1 MRYQTIVKAFR
12 ILLISFLLL
21 FVIILPSYSQ
31 EEVPELKI
39 GVVGFLSGSA
49 AGTYGIP
56 ARNSVEVFVEAINNG
71 NLPAPYDT
79 VGIAGAKVMPIFID
93 ENSTNK
99 VVDYRNLIEKQGAD
113 IVIGYTSSG
122 SCKAIA
128 PVVEEVEVLTIFF
141 ECGTPQIFEEIVT
154 KPKYLFR
161 TSSHATMDSVAAA
174 KYVLARTPAINTI
187 AGINQNYA
195 WGQDSWRDFSE
206 SIKTLSEGTEVTTE
220 QFPQI
225 FSGQYGTEISVLLK
239 SHPDIIH
246 SSFWG
251 GDLEA
256 FILQGASRGLFDRSQ
271 LLFTTGE
278 TSIFRLADQLPDGT
292 IIGAR
297 GSHGAFAPE
306 NELNTWF
313 RNAYYER
320 YGTQPLYPSYHMV
333 QSILGVK
340 SAYDKAA
347 ADSGEFPD
355 IEAVINAFEY
365 LEYETPSGTTKMTL
379 ANGHQGIQGTA
390 YGKYKYDGESGTAT
404 LEDIEY
410 YSADCVNPPANVNS
424 LDWISSN
431 FDGAECGTE
440 GEIEKD
446 SALEGNEG
454 IESELKL
461 KDEEATKEEVKEEGE
476 LEDESSSE
484 QELISGEESELE
496 KGVET
501 EEVESKENIENESD
515 SKNKE
520 KIEE

>member
-1 MRYQTIVKAFR
+1 MAF
-12 ILLISFLLL
+12 LIIF
-21 FVIILPSYSQ
+21 PSYAQ
-31 EEVPELKI
+31 EEDIELKI
-39 GVVGFLSGSA
+39 GFVGFLSGSA

-56 ARNSVEVFVEAINNG
+56 GRNSVEIFVEAINSG
-71 NLPAPYDT
+71 SLPAPYDT
-79 VGIAGAKVMPIFID
+79 VGIAGAKIVPIFID
-93 ENSTNK
+93 ENSSNK
-99 VVDYRNLIEKQGAD
+99 VIDYRNLIEKQGAD
-113 IVIGYTSSG
+113 LVIGYTSSG

-128 PVVEEVEVLTIFF
+128 PVVEEIEVLTVFF

-154 KPKYLFR
+154 QPKYLFR

-174 KYVLARTPAINTI
+174 RYILARMPEINTI

-206 SIKTLSEGTEVTTE
+206 AMKVLSEGTEVTTE

-225 FSGQYGTEISVLLK
+225 FAGQYGAEISVLLK
-239 SHPDIIH
+239 SRSDVIH

-256 FILQGASRGLFDRSQ
+256 LILQGAGRGLFDRSQ

-313 RNAYYER
+313 RNTYYER
-320 YGTQPLYPSYHMV
+320 YSTWPMYPSYHMA

-340 SAYDKAA
+340 SAYEKAA

-355 IEAVINAFEY
+355 IEAVITAFEY

-390 YGKYKYDGESGTAT
+390 YGKYKYDTESGTAT

-410 YSADCVNPPANVNS
+410 YSDTCVNPPEGVTS
-424 LDWISSN
+424 LDWIASN
-431 FDGAECGTE
+431 FEGADCSDE
-440 GEIEKD
+440 GEAEIEEEVEEEFED
-446 SALEGNEG
+446 S
-454 IESELKL
+454 ESENDVETVLEEEIEGVSESEEN
-461 KDEEATKEEVKEEGE
+461 KDEEG
-476 LEDESSSE
+476 
-484 QELISGEESELE
+484 
-496 KGVET
+496 
-501 EEVESKENIENESD
+501 ENEGA
-515 SKNKE
+515 E
-520 KIEE
+520 